1 MMYFTY
7 VRLLL
12 NMGEAENAEEYQV
25 RLAIALF
32 WNPSK
37 GEGGLI
43 PHFLPASLRF
53 LM

>member
-1 MMYFTY
+1 MYFTY

-12 NMGEAENAEEYQV
+12 NMGETENAEEYQV

-43 PHFLPASLRF
+43 PHFLPVSLRF